1 MTTPPA
7 SASWVSRPTPWLLL
21 AIAAVTI
28 AVYVPVRQYEFV
40 SIDDPLYVS
49 ENPVVARGLSW
60 EGVAWA
66 FTTGHA
72 ANWHPLTWLSHM
84 LDVRLFGMAAGWHH
98 VTSVALHVANALLLF
113 LLLARMTRRAGASAF
128 VAALFAVHPLHV
140 ESVAWVAERKDVLST
155 FFWLLTLWSY
165 LLYAGMPGR
174 AGSPQ
179 AAPGTPSRRAWY
191 GLALAFYAL
200 GLMAKPMLVTLPFV
214 LLLIDWWPLGRFGR
228 NGKTWRALAWEKV
241 PFLALAAASS
251 LVTFLVQHQGG
262 AVSNLAVIPF
272 GQRAANAAIAYGAY
286 ALKTVWP
293 SGLSVFYRHPQS
305 IPAVPLAASAAAL
318 IGVTWLAIRLARSRS
333 YLLAGWLWYVI
344 TLAPVIGLVQIGRQA
359 MADRYTYVPLIGL
372 FVVAAW
378 GAADLLAR
386 WPARRVVLPVAAS
399 VVILLCAAAARA
411 QVGHWANST
420 ALWQHALDV
429 DRGNYYALNSLG
441 AMASDAGR
449 VDDAVARFSDAIRF
463 APDYPEAYSNLGL
476 AKVAKGL
483 PAEAIPL
490 YRKAIELNPSLAE
503 AHNNLGVALTTLGRA
518 AEAVPEHE
526 AAVRLKPGSA
536 SFHTNLGAAL
546 YSSGRAAEAIAPL
559 TEALHLQPDLA
570 PAHTGLALALTAM
583 GRLGDALP
591 HFTEAA
597 RLQPGSDTAHQYLGI
612 ALAGAGRFGEAIE
625 QLNEALRLN
634 PDNATARRALEMATA
649 RAQAPPGTGR

>member
-1 MTTPPA
+1 MSTAPR
-7 SASWVSRPTPWLLL
+7 SASWVSRSTPWLLL

-28 AVYVPVRQYEFV
+28 AVYLPIRQHEFV

-60 EGVAWA
+60 DGVAWA

-98 VTSVALHVANALLLF
+98 VTSLVLHVANALLLF

-140 ESVAWVAERKDVLST
+140 ESVAWVAERKDVLSS

-165 LLYAGMPGR
+165 LLHVGTPGR

-179 AAPGTPSRRAWY
+179 ARPGEPSRRAWY
-191 GLALAFYAL
+191 GLALVFYAL

-214 LLLIDWWPLGRFGR
+214 LLLVDWWPLGRFGENR
-228 NGKTWRALAWEKV
+228 KIWRALAWEKV
-241 PFLALAAASS
+241 PFLALAVASS
-251 LVTFLVQHQGG
+251 LITFLVQRRGG
-262 AVSNLAVIPF
+262 AVSNLAVVPF
-272 GQRAANAAIAYGAY
+272 GERAANAVVAYGAY

-293 SGLSVFYRHPQS
+293 GGLSVFYPHPQS
-305 IPAVPLAASAAAL
+305 IPVVPLAISAAAL
-318 IGVTWLAIRLARSRS
+318 IGVTWLAIRLARSRA
-333 YLLAGWLWYVI
+333 YVLAGWLWYLI
-344 TLAPVIGLVQIGRQA
+344 TLAPVVGIVQMGRQA

-372 FVVAAW
+372 FVMAAW

-386 WPARRVVLPVAAS
+386 WPARRFVLPVTAS
-399 VVILLCAAAARA
+399 SLVLLCAFTARA
-411 QVGHWANST
+411 QVGYWANS
-420 ALWQHALDV
+420 ASLWQHALDV
-429 DRGNYYALNSLG
+429 DPGNYYALNSLG

-449 VDDAVARFSDAIRF
+449 VDEAIARFSDAIRF
-463 APDYPEAYSNLGL
+463 APDYPEAYNNLGL
-476 AKVAKGL
+476 AKVRKGL
-483 PAEAIPL
+483 AAEAVPL
-490 YRKAIELNPSLAE
+490 YRKAIGLNPSLAE

-526 AAVRLKPGSA
+526 AAVRLKPTSA
-536 SFHTNLGAAL
+536 PFHNNLGVAL
-546 YSSGRAAEAIAPL
+546 YSSGRAADAIAPF
-559 TEALHLQPDLA
+559 TEALRLQTDLA
-570 PAHTGLALALTAM
+570 PAHTGLALALTAV

-597 RLQPGSDTAHQYLGI
+597 GLQPGSDTAHQYLGI
-612 ALAGAGRFGEAIE
+612 ALAGAGRFGEAIAE
-625 QLNEALRLN
+625 LNEALRIN
-634 PDNATARRALEMATA
+634 PANATARRALEMATA
-649 RAQAPPGTGR
+649 RAQAPPGAGR